1 MRIEDL
7 IVETKKVKWREL
19 EDLQPENLKKGF
31 NSNKTKKS
39 IIEMGF
45 AQAIYVWQNPENN
58 VIRIVDGHMRKSL
71 LKELVNDGVEV
82 PEELSCTFLDN
93 TKIKTEKEAIQY
105 LLRVFNIKTN
115 PLDLI
120 TLEDWLEDADLNFQ
134 EVAFDDL
141 NIKMEDAD
149 FNNLEIEN
157 EKVNFDNSNIEVEE
171 VKAQDIKEDRNNSI
185 DFNNAP
191 YGKKYLQIECESE
204 AEQEILYN
212 RFLQEGLKVKIIS
225 L

>member
-1 MRIEDL
+1 MKIEDL

-31 NSNKTKKS
+31 NANKTKKS

-45 AQAIYVWQNPENN
+45 AQAIYVWQNPADNK
-58 VIRIVDGHMRKSL
+58 IKIIDGHLRASL

-82 PEELSCTFLDN
+82 PKELSCTFLDN

-115 PLDLI
+115 AIDVI
-120 TLEDWLEDADLNFQ
+120 TLENWLEDVDLHFQ

-149 FNNLEIEN
+149 FQNTEIEAEEVKPVESNKDGGVKDLLGNLKSKRCLEIEC
-157 EKVNFDNSNIEVEE
+157 S
-171 VKAQDIKEDRNNSI
+171 
-185 DFNNAP
+185 
-191 YGKKYLQIECESE
+191 SE

-212 RFLQEGLKVKIIS
+212 RFLQEGLKVKIIN